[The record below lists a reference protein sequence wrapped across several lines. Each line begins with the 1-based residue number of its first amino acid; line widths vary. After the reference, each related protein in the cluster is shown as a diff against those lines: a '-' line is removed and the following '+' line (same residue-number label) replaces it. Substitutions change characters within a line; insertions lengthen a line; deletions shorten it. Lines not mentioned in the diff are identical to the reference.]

1 MAWIKIMAPAGSMH
15 TVVDFDANAT
25 FWHVTTAQD
34 WRLVNRSAMPSES
47 PFPFPAA
54 PDRAWNRAWNSTRVF
69 GAERLT
75 RKIDR
80 RPSYG

>member
-1 MAWIKIMAPAGSMH
+1 MAWIKIMAPDGSMH
-15 TVVDFDANAT
+15 TVVDFDADAT

-47 PFPFPAA
+47 AFPAA
-54 PDRAWNRAWNSTRVF
+54 PDRAWNRAWGSTSVF
-69 GAERLT
+69 RAERLP

-80 RPSYG
+80 RVIFSH